1 MSEDKRKLTEDMK
14 TSPDELSGVVGLM
27 ERVHRFISRNGLKG
41 TFTSLLT
48 LFIAAVVGFFI
59 LNPGSFFEK
68 FQDFT
73 QTKHEEAIK
82 QRLENDPKIRTELAY
97 FRAETGG
104 DRAYILEAHNGGGN
118 LNNLPFLYADLTYL
132 EPKGLYNYVEAE
144 YKNFRLSRYPWA
156 SYVIEQ
162 GMWFGP
168 IEDCKDLDPELY
180 YRLKNEGVAYMGMY
194 VMHGKSGLPSACLG
208 IVFNY
213 IENDEAPDKKQMVKS
228 MQKYA
233 NLINPYLITNE

>member
-1 MSEDKRKLTEDMK
+1 MSEDKKSLNEMKNTTE
-14 TSPDELSGVVGLM
+14 ELNGVVSLM
-27 ERVHRFISRNGLKG
+27 ERIHKFIVKNGLKG

-48 LFIAAVVGFFI
+48 LFIAAVIGFFI
-59 LNPGSFFEK
+59 LNPGAFFEK
-68 FQDFT
+68 FQDFS
-73 QTKHEEAIK
+73 QTKHEMAIK
-82 QRLENDPKIRTELAY
+82 QRLENDPKIRTALAN

-118 LNNLPFLYADLTYL
+118 LKNLPFLYADLTYL

-162 GMWFGP
+162 GVWFGP
-168 IEDCKDLDPELY
+168 IDDCKELDPELY
-180 YRLKNEGVAYMGMY
+180 YRLKNEDVAYMGMY

-213 IENDEAPDKKQMVKS
+213 VEDEQQPDRKQIIKA

-233 NLINPYLITNE
+233 SSINPYLITNE